1 MENHH
6 FWWENQGFRL
16 GHVLFSYVRNYQR
29 VDFGVE
35 LDSITTYQNLSNWFK
50 LIQTHWEL
58 RIVRRDGEKTALLPW
73 GNRCLRHAVR
83 RAQTRI
89 LKMKEALQLRNV
101 RWGYGMILPKSWGE
115 VWVNGSSWDQLFC
128 QFNSSSLDKANTY
141 KSMKY
146 GLRFIHLIFW
156 NMYSDMQSRQAPN
169 IWDLRNLSRFC
180 TINIYYN
187 SKSLVVCL
195 GIFW

>member
-1 MENHH
+1 MGQMAVRQRDSFLLSHLLEVLPFASRWGAADSTGFVGHFSMDSETMENHH

-101 RWGYGMILPKSWGE
+101 RWGYGMILPKS
-115 VWVNGSSWDQLFC
+115 C
-128 QFNSSSLDKANTY
+128 QNHGGKFGWMAVHGINSSVSLIV
-141 KSMKY
+141 
-146 GLRFIHLIFW
+146 LL
-156 NMYSDMQSRQAPN
+156 
-169 IWDLRNLSRFC
+169 
-180 TINIYYN
+180 
-187 SKSLVVCL
+187 
-195 GIFW
+195 